1 MRTTKPQSDTVLIEV
16 RELSKHYGGVAA
28 VENVSLAFQGGTV
41 VARAGGHGAGEC
53 SRGEMLGGGGASAG
67 SASSTGRS

>member
-41 VARAGGHGAGEC
+41 VAPPGAKRAGH
-53 SRGEMLGGGGASAG
+53 S
-67 SASSTGRS
+67 